1 MIIVYT
7 PTTNF
12 DEENYQPVDESLTS
26 TLEGADADVPADC
39 TIIGYWDTDEYNTM
53 MLKMEGEM
61 RLRRNQLLSETDF
74 YALSDVTMP
83 SEMAT
88 YRQAL
93 RDLPETID
101 INNQIFPEN
110 PITKT
115 S

>member
-1 MIIVYT
+1 MSIKIDHSNN
-7 PTTNF
+7 TNTI
-12 DEENYQPVDESLTS
+12 LS
-26 TLEGADADVPADC
+26 TGSP
-39 TIIGYWDTDEYNTM
+39 
-53 MLKMEGEM
+53 
-61 RLRRNQLLSETDF
+61 
-74 YALSDVTMP
+74 VTMP

-88 YRQAL
+88 YRQVL